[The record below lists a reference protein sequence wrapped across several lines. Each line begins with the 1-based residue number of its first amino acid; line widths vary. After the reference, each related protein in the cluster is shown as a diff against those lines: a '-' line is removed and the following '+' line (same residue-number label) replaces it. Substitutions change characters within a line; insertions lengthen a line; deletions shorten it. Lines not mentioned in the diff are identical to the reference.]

1 MKTEEEIPLLEFE
14 SSIDSKDLEKYYKAF
29 QQFDH
34 KKQGLVSLRV
44 SKASDFLI
52 E

>member
-14 SSIDSKDLEKYYKAF
+14 SSIDSKDLEKYYEAF